1 MLYNILEFFLRVFL
15 GTSLVI
21 ITFMAIFVIACLFP
35 FIIIGA
41 GIYTLWD
48 CVSDRQQNVS

>member
-21 ITFMAIFVIACLFP
+21 ITFMAIIAVGCLLP

-48 CVSDRQQNVS
+48 FVSDRQRNVS

>member
-21 ITFMAIFVIACLFP
+21 ITFMAIIAVGCLLP

-48 CVSDRQQNVS
+48 IVSDRRQNVS